1 MLILRSDRLFRKTG
15 CYPDAFQ
22 RSFLSFKIKLINE
35 MQGSA
40 AAFSRGGFFIDCEA
54 QIYKYLAIRAGDAR
68 RGWIK
73 MRICPQSGRMRKK
86 IIALQLFFIGMC

>member
-1 MLILRSDRLFRKTG
+1 MR
-15 CYPDAFQ
+15 A
-22 RSFLSFKIKLINE
+22 
-35 MQGSA
+35 
-40 AAFSRGGFFIDCEA
+40 GGFFIDCEA

-86 IIALQLFFIGMC
+86 IIALQLYFIGMC